1 MGRLYGMTQL
11 QLRIGGRPATQDE
24 LTALEVRYPMTE
36 SAMFMCREGP
46 AFQEPLD
53 DDEPTIEE
61 VMDDDVDDTATA
73 LMAVDTGEGSGDDSE
88 ERDE

>member
-1 MGRLYGMTQL
+1 
-11 QLRIGGRPATQDE
+11 
-24 LTALEVRYPMTE
+24 
-36 SAMFMCREGP
+36 MFMCRVGP

-73 LMAVDTGEGSGDDSE
+73 LMAVDAGEGAGDETDERE
-88 ERDE
+88 E